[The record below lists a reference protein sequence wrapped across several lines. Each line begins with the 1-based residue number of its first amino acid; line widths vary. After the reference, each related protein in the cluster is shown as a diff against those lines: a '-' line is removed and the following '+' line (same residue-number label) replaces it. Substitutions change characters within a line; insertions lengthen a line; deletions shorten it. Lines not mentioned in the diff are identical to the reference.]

1 MTYRIATD
9 RLVAFVEEQ
18 ARLVEA
24 TPMPP
29 DLVEV
34 VPDDMPDDELPG
46 VWLAAGLA
54 SQIGIA
60 LVDDPGRF
68 VERVPIAAPAAVG

>member
-24 TPMPP
+24 TPMPA

-34 VPDDMPDDELPG
+34 VPDDVPGQELPAI
-46 VWLAAGLA
+46 WLAAGVA
-54 SQIGIA
+54 SQIGVA
-60 LVDDPGRF
+60 LIDDPGRF
-68 VERVPIAAPAAVG
+68 VIRAPAPAHAAAD